1 MIQPISR
8 ILYIDDE
15 PGFLDL
21 CKTFLERSGEL
32 VVKTTRSGSEAL
44 RLLKEEHFDAIIADY
59 LMPGMDGVE
68 LLIAV
73 RSDPLISEIP
83 FILFTARGREEV
95 VIKAIN
101 NGADFYLQKGGE
113 TGIRFLELA
122 ETVKTTIRRRKN
134 RFLYYQDDENLHS
147 NPSSPED
154 SGDTT
159 RKTANIHGIHQTDD
173 SNIGFDH
180 LNKRNKTEQR
190 ELRCS
195 SIIAHAPWGI
205 HCYRLENE
213 VFIFETA
220 NQAAQR
226 MTGIKAESLRGR
238 PVTEVFPA
246 LVSAGITDILEEINL
261 SGQSWHSDNPVR
273 FSDIPDAK
281 AFDLF
286 VFRTSPGNISVILN
300 EPVRGR
306 EKEIIPPRELYQSFI
321 EASPDVIIITDITG
335 NIIFSSPKSQKMF
348 SLPPDTEVNGT
359 EILAWISP
367 DYRYQAFDSIS
378 RHLRGEQTPPAIY
391 WLLRIDGTSFPA
403 EIHSAPLHDKAG
415 KITGI
420 VSIIRDTS
428 ERTEQQDALE
438 RGNRKLNLLSS
449 ITRHDILN
457 KITALR
463 LYCSLIEEGE
473 DPAQN
478 KEMILKIEQMAS
490 NISDLVTFTSYYQNL
505 GINTARWIAPAEVVT
520 RIVDMIELDNIRIK
534 NNFGMVMILADP
546 LFEKVLYNL
555 FDNAVKYGRKITT
568 VKTGYEITN
577 DGIIL
582 YVEDDGVGIS
592 HEEKEKIFDR
602 NVGSGTGLGLFL
614 SREILSVTNLSIRET
629 GTAGVGARFEILV
642 PPSKYQIPL

>member
-1 MIQPISR
+1 MIQSISR
-8 ILYIDDE
+8 ILYVDDE

-44 RLLKEEHFDAIIADY
+44 RLLKEERFDAIIADY
-59 LMPGMDGVE
+59 QMPGMDGVE

-122 ETVKTTIRRRKN
+122 ETVKTAIKRRNN
-134 RFLYYQDDENLHS
+134 RIMYYQDDENVHS
-147 NPSSPED
+147 NTSLSGG
-154 SGDTT
+154 SGDPA
-159 RKTANIHGIHQTDD
+159 RETARIHGIHQTDEI
-173 SNIGFDH
+173 NTGIEH
-180 LNKRNKTEQR
+180 VNKKNKTEQR
-190 ELRCS
+190 ELRCT

-213 VFIFETA
+213 VFIFESA

-226 MTGIKAESLRGR
+226 MTGIKAEGLRGR
-238 PVTEVFPA
+238 PVTEVFPV
-246 LVSAGITDILEEINL
+246 LVSTDITERLQEVNQF
-261 SGQSWHSDNPVR
+261 GQSWHSDNPVR
-273 FSDIPDAK
+273 FSDKPDAK
-281 AFDLF
+281 ALDLF
-286 VFRTSPGNISVILN
+286 AFRTSPGNISVILN
-300 EPVRGR
+300 EPVQGR
-306 EKEIIPPRELYQSFI
+306 EKEIIPPKELYQSFI

-335 NIIFSSPKSQKMF
+335 NIIFSSPKSQTMF

-403 EIHSAPLHDKAG
+403 EVHSAPLHDKTG

-428 ERTEQQDALE
+428 ERTAQQDALE

-478 KEMILKIEQMAS
+478 KEMIMKIEQMAS

-505 GINTARWIAPAEVVT
+505 GINTARWIAPGEVVT
-520 RIVDMIELDNIRIK
+520 RIVDMIELGNIKIK
-534 NNFGMVMILADP
+534 NDFGQIRILADP

-568 VKTGYEITN
+568 LKTGYELNN

-582 YVEDDGVGIS
+582 YVEDDGVGIPP
-592 HEEKEKIFDR
+592 EEKEKIFDR
-602 NVGSGTGLGLFL
+602 NVGNGTGLGLFL
-614 SREILSVTNLSIRET
+614 IREILNVTNLSIRET
-629 GTAGVGARFEILV
+629 GIVGVGARFEILV
-642 PPSKYQIPL
+642 PPSKYQNP

>member
-1 MIQPISR
+1 MIKPLSR
-8 ILYIDDE
+8 VLYVDDE

-32 VVKTTRSGSEAL
+32 DVKTTRSGSEAL
-44 RLLKEEHFDAIIADY
+44 RLLKEERFDAIIADY
-59 LMPGMDGVE
+59 QMPGMDGVE

-113 TGIRFLELA
+113 TGIRFIELA
-122 ETVKTTIRRRKN
+122 DTVKTAIKRRNQRVLH
-134 RFLYYQDDENLHS
+134 FQEDENLRS
-147 NPSSPED
+147 NAPSPED
-154 SGDTT
+154 SGDTA
-159 RKTANIHGIHQTDD
+159 REIADLHGTHQRDD
-173 SNIGFDH
+173 SGTGIDP
-180 LNKRNKTEQR
+180 LSRIEKSEKR
-190 ELRCS
+190 ELRCT

-213 VFIFETA
+213 VFMFETA
-220 NQAAQR
+220 NHAAQR
-226 MTGIKAESLRGR
+226 MTGMKAEGLQGR
-238 PVTEVFPA
+238 PVPEVFPA
-246 LVSAGITDILEEINL
+246 LVTAGVIEILVEINH

-273 FSDIPDAK
+273 FSDGPDAK

-286 VFRTSPGNISVILN
+286 IFRTSPGNVSVILS
-300 EPVRGR
+300 EPAGEK

-335 NIIFSSPKSQKMF
+335 TVIFGSPKARSMF
-348 SLPPDTEVNGT
+348 ALPPDREVTGN
-359 EILAWISP
+359 EILTWIAP
-367 DYRYQAFDSIS
+367 ECRPQAFECIS
-378 RHLRGEQTPPAIY
+378 RHMRGDMAPPAVY
-391 WLLRIDGTSFPA
+391 QLLRSDRTSFPA
-403 EIHSAPLHDKAG
+403 EIHSAPLHDSKG
-415 KITGI
+415 EITGI
-420 VSIIRDTS
+420 IAIIRDTT
-428 ERTEQQDALE
+428 ERTAQHDALE
-438 RGNRKLNLLSS
+438 RANTKLNLLSS

-463 LYCSLIEEGE
+463 LYCSLIEEE
-473 DPAQN
+473 QDPAQN
-478 KEMILKIEQMAS
+478 REMIRKIEQMAS
-490 NISDLVTFTSYYQNL
+490 IILDLATFTSYYQNL
-505 GINTARWIAPAEVVT
+505 GVNTARWIAPVEVVS
-520 RIVDMIELDNIRIK
+520 RIVDMIELDNIRIN
-534 NNFGMVMILADP
+534 NNFGQVRILADP

-568 VKTGYEITN
+568 IKTGYEITN

-582 YVEDDGVGIS
+582 YVEDDGVGIP

-614 SREILSVTNLSIRET
+614 SREILSVTNLSIKET

-642 PPSKYQIPL
+642 PVSKYRIP